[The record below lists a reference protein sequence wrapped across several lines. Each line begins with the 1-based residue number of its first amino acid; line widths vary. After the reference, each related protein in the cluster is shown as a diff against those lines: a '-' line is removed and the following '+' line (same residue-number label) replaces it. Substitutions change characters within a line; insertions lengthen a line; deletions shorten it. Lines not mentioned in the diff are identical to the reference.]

1 MRLSDFDFELPQEL
15 IAQAPLRERSA
26 SRLLRVCQ
34 SGSDF
39 EDLGFINLLD
49 YLNPNDLLVFNDT
62 RVIKARMSGV
72 KATGG
77 RVEIMADQVLSNRS
91 CKALLRSNHS
101 VKIGQVIRVG
111 DAVDFEVV
119 AIEDGIF
126 ELLSSE
132 DLDLCF
138 EKFGEVP
145 LPPYIKRSVVNE
157 DEDRYQTIYAKDAGA
172 VAAPTAGLH
181 FDEKFLELIKAK
193 GVSLAFVTLHVGAG
207 TFKPVKV
214 ENVKEHRMHFER
226 YVVPSKTIEAI
237 ADTKQRGG
245 RICAVGTTSLRAL
258 ESAFDKS
265 TSDPEKLT
273 GDTNLFIL
281 PGYQFKVVDCLLT
294 NFHLPKS
301 TLMMLVSAFIGRERI
316 MAAYKH
322 AIEKR
327 YRFFSYG
334 DAMFLE
340 R

>member
-1 MRLSDFDFELPQEL
+1 MRLSDFDFELPKEL
-15 IAQAPLRERSA
+15 IAQEPLRERSG

-34 SGSDF
+34 SKSDF
-39 EDLGFINLLD
+39 EDLTFTNLLD
-49 YLNPNDLLVFNDT
+49 YLNPDDLLVFNDT

-72 KATGG
+72 KASGG
-77 RVEIMADQVLSNRS
+77 RVEIMADQILSPRS

-101 VKIGQVIRVG
+101 VKIGQIIRVG
-111 DAVDFEVV
+111 DSVDFEVV
-119 AIEDGIF
+119 ANEDGMF
-126 ELLSSE
+126 ELSSSE
-132 DLDLCF
+132 DLHLCF

-157 DEDRYQTIYAKDAGA
+157 DENRYQTVYAKDAGA

-181 FDEKFLELIKAK
+181 FDEKFLELLKSK
-193 GVSLAFVTLHVGAG
+193 GISFAFVTLHVGAG

-214 ENVKEHRMHFER
+214 ENLEEHRMHFER
-226 YVVPSKTIEAI
+226 YVVPSKSIEAI
-237 ADTKQRGG
+237 TEAKRRGG

-258 ESAFDKS
+258 ESACGKS
-265 TSDPEKLT
+265 GSSPEKLS
-273 GDTNLFIL
+273 GETNLFIL
-281 PGYQFKVVDCLLT
+281 PGYKFKVVDCLLT

-301 TLMMLVSAFIGRERI
+301 TLMMLVSAFVGRERI

-322 AIEKR
+322 AIENR